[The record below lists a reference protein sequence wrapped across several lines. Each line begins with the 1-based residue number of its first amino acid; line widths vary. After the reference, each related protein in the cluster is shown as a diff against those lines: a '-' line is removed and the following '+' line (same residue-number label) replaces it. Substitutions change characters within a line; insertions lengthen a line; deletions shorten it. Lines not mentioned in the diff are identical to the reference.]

1 VTAKYAQAQHGL
13 EPGKEMGRLLS
24 LAEEFAV
31 EQGKESAD
39 EVVALMKEKGLWP

>member
-1 VTAKYAQAQHGL
+1 MTAKYVQAQHGL
-13 EPGKEMGRLLS
+13 QPGKAMGRLLA

-31 EQGKESAD
+31 EQGREGAD